1 MNKFLRNVFLLG
13 TLGLITYIL
22 IAFVVFQTRFSG
34 FQNMQYKTWVKSPG
48 YSYKKFIEF
57 DKSDKKFDLIFL
69 GSSHCY
75 LGFNP
80 ILFDKN
86 GYTSYNLGSGAQTP
100 YNSYYLLKHYID
112 KKSVNK
118 IIVDVYWKMLMTEP
132 TESTMDFA
140 SNMKP
145 NLASIDMV
153 FMHPKINCINNLLFS
168 LLNFNNWEE
177 KSKVIENIYGQYQ
190 GKGFV
195 TRKETQE
202 GLGNLPKHNFVP
214 NKGQMSYLS
223 NLIELC
229 NKNSIELVLV
239 KTPVTSEYYSS
250 LNGHCFDSTI
260 KDLAEKHQIKF
271 LNFNVEPH
279 KSNLGLNTNSHFF
292 DKSHLNVNGTEIF
305 NEYLLSLLQ

>member
-1 MNKFLRNVFLLG
+1 MNQFLRNVFLLG
-13 TLGLITYIL
+13 ILSLVTYIL
-22 IAFVVFQTRFSG
+22 IVFVVDQTRFSG
-34 FQNMQYKTWVKSPG
+34 LQNMQYKTWVKSPG

-86 GYTSYNLGSGAQTP
+86 EYSSYNLGSGAQTP

-112 KKSVNK
+112 KKAVNK
-118 IIVDVYWKMLMTEP
+118 IVVDVYWKMLMTEP
-132 TESTMDFA
+132 TESTLDFA
-140 SNMKP
+140 GNMKP
-145 NLASIDMV
+145 NLASIKMV
-153 FMHPKINCINNLLFS
+153 LMHPKINCINNLLFS
-168 LLNFNNWEE
+168 LLNFNNWED
-177 KSKVIENIYGQYQ
+177 KSKEIEDNYGEYM

-195 TRKETQE
+195 ARNETQE
-202 GLGNLPKHNFVP
+202 GVGILPKHNFVP
-214 NKGQMSYLS
+214 NKEQMNYLR

-229 NKNSIELVLV
+229 IRNGIELVLV

-250 LNGHCFDSTI
+250 LNGNSYESTI
-260 KDLAEKHQIKF
+260 VGLAKKYKIKF

-279 KSNLGLNTNSHFF
+279 KSNLGLNTNSHFY

-305 NEYLLSLLQ
+305 NRYFLSLL